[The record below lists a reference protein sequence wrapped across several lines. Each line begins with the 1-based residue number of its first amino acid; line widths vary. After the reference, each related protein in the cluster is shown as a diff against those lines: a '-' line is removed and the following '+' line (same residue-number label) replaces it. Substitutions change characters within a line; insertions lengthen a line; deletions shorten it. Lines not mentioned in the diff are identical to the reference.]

1 MLPFVILSA
10 TDNTT
15 LVALSLQLKVPTLT
29 PADSDKNLSIK
40 CGILWE
46 GMMKT
51 VVGMDGQ
58 TEDKF

>member
-10 TDNTT
+10 TNNTT

-29 PADSDKNLSIK
+29 PADSDKNLSIN
-40 CGILWE
+40 CRILWE

-51 VVGMDGQ
+51 VVGMDDQ